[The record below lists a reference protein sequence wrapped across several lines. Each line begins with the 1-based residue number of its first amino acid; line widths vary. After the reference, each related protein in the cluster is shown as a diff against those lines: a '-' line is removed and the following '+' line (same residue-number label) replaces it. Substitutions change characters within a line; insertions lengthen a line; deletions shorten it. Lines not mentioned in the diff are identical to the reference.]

1 MSAQPDLYRLLNVS
15 RDATAE
21 ELKRAY
27 KKEAMKWHP
36 DRQAMKSE
44 EEKTKAEERFKLVS
58 EANVV
63 LQDKFKKVVYDKYGH
78 DGLEKE
84 LTRER
89 NGSKSQDLASHPT
102 DPFENYTTDART
114 QAAFEKT
121 ALEAHYRAQQAHY
134 KAQQQAGM
142 KGNNETQ

>member
-44 EEKTKAEERFKLVS
+44 EEKTKAEGVCMLCERVNSCVCVCKC
-58 EANVV
+58 
-63 LQDKFKKVVYDKYGH
+63 G
-78 DGLEKE
+78 
-84 LTRER
+84 
-89 NGSKSQDLASHPT
+89 
-102 DPFENYTTDART
+102 
-114 QAAFEKT
+114 
-121 ALEAHYRAQQAHY
+121 
-134 KAQQQAGM
+134 
-142 KGNNETQ
+142 